1 MKRTM
6 RLVYVASPYA
16 SISVAK
22 DENQRRQY
30 AKKIAIRECQKV
42 IGAGYEPISP
52 VLAFCDVFDESDRE
66 RVMNACFELL
76 SSCSYILCKK
86 RL

>member
-6 RLVYVASPYA
+6 KLVYVASPYA

-30 AKKIAIRECQKV
+30 AKKIAIRGVPKGHRCW
-42 IGAGYEPISP
+42 I
-52 VLAFCDVFDESDRE
+52 
-66 RVMNACFELL
+66 
-76 SSCSYILCKK
+76 
-86 RL
+86 

>member
-6 RLVYVASPYA
+6 KLVYVASPYA

-42 IGAGYEPISP
+42 IDAGYEPISP
-52 VLAFCDVFDESDRE
+52 VLAFCD
-66 RVMNACFELL
+66 
-76 SSCSYILCKK
+76 I
-86 RL
+86 